1 MNPKD
6 INFKSQDKG
15 YMYTISGTF
24 KFEVYATNEDE
35 AEESVDVTPWI
46 SIDILNDKLRLQNLH
61 YKIWKGE

>member
-15 YMYTISGTF
+15 YMYTI
-24 KFEVYATNEDE
+24 
-35 AEESVDVTPWI
+35 TPWI